1 MKRLK
6 RFIKKYD
13 FPIHFIVIL
22 NQHITRRTIVSL
34 STTIFKIRLKVLH
47 CPFGKNLKVDGMPI
61 LNLTRCGSLRF
72 GKGCKINS
80 RFKSNL
86 VGRTNP
92 TVFECVGEGS
102 ISLGDYS
109 GLSFAILSSRCKIII
124 GNHVN
129 IGGNVRIFDHNY
141 HSLNYMD
148 RRDGKLDKANCKTAP
163 ITIGDDVFIGT
174 NAIILK
180 GTTIGER
187 SIIGAGSIVSGKIPP
202 DEIWAGNPAICIKK
216 KLNN

>member
-1 MKRLK
+1 MKKLK
-6 RFIKKYD
+6 QFIKRYD
-13 FPIHFIVIL
+13 FPIHFMVIL
-22 NQHITRRTIVSL
+22 NQHIIRRIIVFL
-34 STTIFKIRLKVLH
+34 STILFKARLKLLR

-61 LNLTRCGSLRF
+61 LKLTRCGSLRF
-72 GKGCKINS
+72 GKGCTINS
-80 RFKSNL
+80 RFKSNV

-92 TVFECVGEGS
+92 VVFECIENGS

-109 GLSFAILSSRCKIII
+109 GLSFAILSSRSKITI

-148 RRDGKLDKANCKTAP
+148 RRDGTLDNENCKTAP
-163 ITIGDDVFIGT
+163 VIIGDDVFIGT
-174 NAIILK
+174 NSIILK

-187 SIIGAGSIVSGKIPP
+187 SIIGAGSIVSGTIPS

-216 KLNN
+216 KT